1 MGRIFEFALTLNTMV
16 QGNMAIQAGRVSN
29 SLRQLEI
36 ESQRL
41 RREYSQQE
49 NELSRINSLLN
60 QNTNRERQL
69 QSMYES
75 GYPGMGSNNIHLG
88 YADVETFKDE
98 TI

>member
-75 GYPGMGSNNIHLG
+75 GAISAERYTRALNGLRQNR
-88 YADVETFKDE
+88 ERR
-98 TI
+98 